1 MQDEQGKSSTN
12 RGISINQTIKRR
24 CKKPIKHKDFITLS
38 LFCISKNNVFTYYL
52 HQNKN
57 KFAKSEDVKEVVG
70 KASIANNRSQQNSYQ
85 TPKPELGRDENG
97 IQPTSSI
104 I

>member
-1 MQDEQGKSSTN
+1 MFSLIIYIKTKTN
-12 RGISINQTIKRR
+12 
-24 CKKPIKHKDFITLS
+24 S
-38 LFCISKNNVFTYYL
+38 LKVRML
-52 HQNKN
+52 RK
-57 KFAKSEDVKEVVG
+57 VVG
-70 KASIANNRSQQNSYQ
+70 KATIANNRSQQNSYQ

>member
-1 MQDEQGKSSTN
+1 MLRK
-12 RGISINQTIKRR
+12 
-24 CKKPIKHKDFITLS
+24 
-38 LFCISKNNVFTYYL
+38 
-52 HQNKN
+52 
-57 KFAKSEDVKEVVG
+57 VVG
-70 KASIANNRSQQNSYQ
+70 KATIANNRSQQNSYQ